1 VNSAVE
7 FTYFTHHISLLQPLE
22 AEQGVILSADGC
34 SRVFNARSEVVTDD
48 KAIQRGQVVEKY
60 PQHALSLSSVEASG
74 NVLSPVSAGAVL
86 SKKSTKKEKVRVYMS
101 REEVCVCMY
110 VVSLCL
116 FVSLFV
122 SLLCLCL
129 CVCVCVCVCVCG
141 CVRMGAH
148 SCRYVY
154 IRVWVCTS
162 ASLWDPCTPV

>member
-22 AEQGVILSADGC
+22 AEQGVVLSADGC

-48 KAIQRGQVVEKY
+48 KAIQRGQIVEKY

-101 REEVCVCMY
+101 REEVCVCVY
-110 VVSLCL
+110 VCGFSLSLCL
-116 FVSLFV
+116 S
-122 SLLCLCL
+122 LCLSL
-129 CVCVCVCVCVCG
+129 VPVPVPVCVCVGVCG
-141 CVRMGAH
+141 W
-148 SCRYVY
+148 VY
-154 IRVWVCTS
+154 IRVGMCTS
-162 ASLWDPCTPV
+162 VYGCVLLHLSGTHVRLCE